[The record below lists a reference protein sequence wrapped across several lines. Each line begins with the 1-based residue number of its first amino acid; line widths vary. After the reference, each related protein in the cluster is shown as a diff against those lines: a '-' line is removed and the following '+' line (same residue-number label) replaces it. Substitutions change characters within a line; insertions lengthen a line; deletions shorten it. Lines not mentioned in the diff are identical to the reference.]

1 MQEINIFYKI
11 VLVNKMRLDY
21 IINEMLQKI
30 EWANINTYFIDKK
43 GKKRNLNKSAKNRDG
58 GLSNISD
65 TVTTNQL

>member
-43 GKKRNLNKSAKNRDG
+43 GKKRKLNKVVR
-58 GLSNISD
+58 I
-65 TVTTNQL
+65 VM

>member
-43 GKKRNLNKSAKNRDG
+43 RKKRKLNKVAKNRDI
-58 GLSNISD
+58 L
-65 TVTTNQL
+65 TK